1 MSREQLA
8 AEALQ
13 AGKHSLHNL
22 KIIRTHPDKMLPGQ
36 MENAV
41 EYLNRMI
48 RFAEVEMKNARLAR
62 RTLGLRTWLKSL
74 LLLIVTSSRAERK
87 GETV

>member
-1 MSREQLA
+1 MTREQLV

-22 KIIRTHPDKMLPGQ
+22 KLIQNEPERMLPGRL
-36 MENAV
+36 ENAE

-62 RTLGLRTWLKSL
+62 RTLGLRTRLKSL
-74 LLLIVTSSRAERK
+74 VLLILSSPEQKRK
-87 GETV
+87 GESV

>member
-1 MSREQLA
+1 MTREQLA

-13 AGKHSLHNL
+13 AGQHSLHNL
-22 KIIRTHPDKMLPGQ
+22 KLIRKEPERMLPGR
-36 MENAV
+36 MENAE

-62 RTLGLRTWLKSL
+62 RTLGLRTRLKSL
-74 LLLIVTSSRAERK
+74 VLFILSSPNEKRK
-87 GETV
+87 GESV

>member
-8 AEALQ
+8 TEALQ

-22 KIIRTHPDKMLPGQ
+22 KLIRKEPERMLPGR
-36 MENAV
+36 MENAE

-48 RFAEVEMKNARLAR
+48 RFAEAEMKNVRLAG
-62 RTLGLRTWLKSL
+62 RTLGLRTRLKSL
-74 LLLIVTSSRAERK
+74 VLLILSSPEQKRK
-87 GETV
+87 GESI

>member
-22 KIIRTHPDKMLPGQ
+22 RLIRKQPERMLPGR
-36 MENAV
+36 MENAE
-41 EYLNRMI
+41 EYLDRMI
-48 RFAEVEMKNARLAR
+48 RFAEVEMKNARLAG
-62 RTLGLRTWLKSL
+62 RTLGLRTRLKSL
-74 LLLIVTSSRAERK
+74 VLLILTAPSDKHKRDSV
-87 GETV
+87 

>member
-22 KIIRTHPDKMLPGQ
+22 KLIRKKPERMLPGK
-36 MENAV
+36 MNNAE

-48 RFAEVEMKNARLAR
+48 RFAEAEIENARLAG
-62 RTLGLRTWLKSL
+62 RTLGLRTRLKSL
-74 LLLIVTSSRAERK
+74 VLHILQSPEQKRK
-87 GETV
+87 GESV

>member
-1 MSREQLA
+1 MTREQLA

-22 KIIRTHPDKMLPGQ
+22 RLIQNEPERMLPGRL
-36 MENAV
+36 ENAE

-48 RFAEVEMKNARLAR
+48 RFAEAEMKNVRLAG
-62 RTLGLRTWLKSL
+62 RTLGLRTRLKSL
-74 LLLIVTSSRAERK
+74 VLLILSSPEQKRK
-87 GETV
+87 GESV

>member
-13 AGKHSLHNL
+13 VGKHSLHNL
-22 KIIRTHPDKMLPGQ
+22 KMIRKHPNKMLPGK
-36 MENAV
+36 MNDAE
-41 EYLNRMI
+41 EYLNRMM

-62 RTLGLRTWLKSL
+62 RTLGLRTLLKSL

-87 GETV
+87 GESV

>member
-22 KIIRTHPDKMLPGQ
+22 KLIRKQPERMLPGK
-36 MENAV
+36 MNNAE

-48 RFAEVEMKNARLAR
+48 RFAEVEIKNARLAR
-62 RTLGLRTWLKSL
+62 RTLTLRTRLKSL
-74 LLLIVTSSRAERK
+74 LVLILTAPSEKRK
-87 GETV
+87 GESV

>member
-1 MSREQLA
+1 MTREQLA

-22 KIIRTHPDKMLPGQ
+22 RLIQHEPERMLPGRL
-36 MENAV
+36 ENAE

-48 RFAEVEMKNARLAR
+48 RFAEAEMKNVRLAG
-62 RTLGLRTWLKSL
+62 RTLGLRTRLKSL
-74 LLLIVTSSRAERK
+74 VLLILSSPEQKRK
-87 GETV
+87 GESV

>member
-8 AEALQ
+8 AQALQ

-22 KIIRTHPDKMLPGQ
+22 KLIREQPERMLPGQ
-36 MENAV
+36 MENAE

-48 RFAEVEMKNARLAR
+48 RFAEVEMKNARLAG
-62 RTLGLRTWLKSL
+62 RTLGLRTRLKSL
-74 LLLIVTSSRAERK
+74 LLLILSSPEQTRK
-87 GETV
+87 GESV